1 MGVQSFNSSVNSSS
15 FSFNSTT
22 TAPKID
28 SFNLTNIQPQ
38 TFTPTINTPKVETVG
53 FTSMLQQEDS
63 QFESFAK
70 TAAAD
75 FIQVSAHV
83 VTGFTSVFE
92 QIADGAIT
100 VAGEI
105 VILRAKTFNFVSG
118 LVLGK
123 DAPKIDTDTME
134 QNLMDVVAT
143 DWSKT
148 LIADKVDNWSF
159 VQENANVSD
168 AVLTGAEVVGS
179 VAGNAVLYTVAPG
192 SAVGIG
198 LSVANGVG
206 KGFSKAANSGA
217 TFEQATASAAV
228 YGAISGVAKFGVDK
242 VGAAAAATM
251 KAGSHTATSFVGKV
265 TDTVATTGKE
275 LGTSFAIGASGS
287 LAKNV
292 SNYAIYEKN
301 ATDDNG
307 NLKYGSYGQY
317 FNKSGAAIDA
327 VASGASSAISVGF
340 KAYNTSYAEKPQ
352 GTSEELLKQA
362 KKYGMKEP
370 VGSTKAIVKAVKHTV
385 QDLHDG
391 QQQLSP
397 SGTAAPVISHFTH
410 KH

>member
-75 FIQVSAHV
+75 VIQVSAHV

-275 LGTSFAIGASGS
+275 IGASFAIGASGS

-292 SNYAIYEKN
+292 SK
-301 ATDDNG
+301 DR
-307 NLKYGSYGQY
+307 
-317 FNKSGAAIDA
+317 KS
-327 VASGASSAISVGF
+327 VV
-340 KAYNTSYAEKPQ
+340 
-352 GTSEELLKQA
+352 
-362 KKYGMKEP
+362 
-370 VGSTKAIVKAVKHTV
+370 
-385 QDLHDG
+385 
-391 QQQLSP
+391 
-397 SGTAAPVISHFTH
+397 
-410 KH
+410 